1 MQRKDP
7 FNHRVL
13 PDRTADEYQ
22 ICLARDERGSD
33 ETPLTQY
40 RSLAMVRTGVTM
52 TWVPITFTDNIH
64 CVIFLGVGQNPSRTK
79 PPRTKPLW
87 DETPLGQNPLRTEPP
102 SFMKQY
108 YTSLC
113 YVTFVLNMDTFIVIV
128 FSLVQIV
135 ITARPVSKSPSLWH
149 GLWRFQCK
157 CGYRVPLLP
166 F

>member
-1 MQRKDP
+1 MSLSGINTFLPSPNYLLFKSTAWYFDTAINHCSNRQENKDTTHFHP
-7 FNHRVL
+7 S
-13 PDRTADEYQ
+13 T
-22 ICLARDERGSD
+22 
-33 ETPLTQY
+33 ETLT
-40 RSLAMVRTGVTM
+40 LVHT
-52 TWVPITFTDNIH
+52 
-64 CVIFLGVGQNPSRTK
+64 GVGQNPSRTK
-79 PPRTKPLW
+79 PPRIKPLW
-87 DETPLGQNPLRTEPP
+87 DKTPLGQNPPH
-102 SFMKQY
+102 FMKQY